1 MQNFS
6 VLLKMEDEIVNIS
19 MLVRPEMFKLIK
31 EFMQVDD
38 KKVDKAT
45 IPMRSLDDTDGT
57 SACSP
62 IF

>member
-6 VLLKMEDEIVNIS
+6 ALLKMEDEIVSIS
-19 MLVRPEMFKLIK
+19 MLVHPEMSKLIK

-45 IPMRSLDDTDGT
+45 IPMRSPDNTDGT
-57 SACSP
+57 SAYSP